1 MTTKKPPV
9 PPANRS
15 SKGGDRSPPDQKRAN
30 PASKKAEDTDQVG
43 DRANIRQ
50 NTTNQ
55 DFKHR
60 R

>member
-1 MTTKKPPV
+1 MSTKKPPI
-9 PPANRS
+9 PAGNRNPKDPS
-15 SKGGDRSPPDQKRAN
+15 ESKPDVKVAKT
-30 PASKKAEDTDQVG
+30 KKPDNIEQTG

>member
-1 MTTKKPPV
+1 MSTKKPPI
-9 PPANRS
+9 PAGNRNPKDPTG
-15 SKGGDRSPPDQKRAN
+15 SKPDLKLDKA
-30 PASKKAEDTDQVG
+30 ASKKPENIEQTG

-50 NTTNQ
+50 NATNQ